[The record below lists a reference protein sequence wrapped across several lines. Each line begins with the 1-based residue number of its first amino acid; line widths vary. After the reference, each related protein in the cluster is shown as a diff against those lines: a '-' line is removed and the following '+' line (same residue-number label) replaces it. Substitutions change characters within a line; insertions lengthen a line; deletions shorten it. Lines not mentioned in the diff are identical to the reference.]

1 MLAKA
6 YKKDKVLEFNDSPAA
21 REELAKFG
29 YTFKKPVKKNKKAE

>member
-21 REELAKFG
+21 RKELAKFG
-29 YTFKKPVKKNKKAE
+29 YTFKKPKTKKAE